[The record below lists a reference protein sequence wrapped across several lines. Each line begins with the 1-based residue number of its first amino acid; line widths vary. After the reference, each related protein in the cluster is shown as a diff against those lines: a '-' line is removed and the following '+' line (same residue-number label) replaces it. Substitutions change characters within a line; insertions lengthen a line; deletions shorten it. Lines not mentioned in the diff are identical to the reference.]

1 MCERTKILDFIENF
15 KGAKDT
21 FLFGCCYWFSFILNE
36 RFGGTTIYL
45 PVENHYVQQIGDR
58 LYDVS
63 GDVTDKYKGAEI
75 MKWSDMQERDSS
87 LYKRLVR
94 DCINKEAFDSG

>member
-1 MCERTKILDFIENF
+1 M
-15 KGAKDT
+15 
-21 FLFGCCYWFSFILNE
+21 
-36 RFGGTTIYL
+36 YL

-63 GDVTDKYKGAEI
+63 GDVTDKYKGVEI

>member
-1 MCERTKILDFIENF
+1 MCKRTTILDFIGNF
-15 KGAKDT
+15 KGAEDT

-36 RFGGTTIYL
+36 RFGGATMYL

-94 DCINKEAFDSG
+94 DCINKEVFDSG